1 MSYKSVKLRYML
13 SFARSADLKIT
24 DEKERCRALHWQ
36 CRTAHSDFVVLIYV
50 DNRILWVKGQ
60 SCHTNDT
67 IPNYSPTGRLNSWTL
82 LFGAR
87 EVIYAVGNILSQE
100 HYFTWETRN
109 YDSVLRTYLRKKH
122 LVTRALFH
130 RGEGNLS
137 ICISRVAVLKRSRS
151 LSPNGPSYL

>member
-1 MSYKSVKLRYML
+1 MRKKGVKLTLTMQNSAFWFCF
-13 SFARSADLKIT
+13 SFCCSNL
-24 DEKERCRALHWQ
+24 CRDKAK
-36 CRTAHSDFVVLIYV
+36 

-67 IPNYSPTGRLNSWTL
+67 IPNYSPTGRLDSWTL

-137 ICISRVAVLKRSRS
+137 ICISRVAVWNRSRS